1 MHRRL
6 PRAAVLVLAFSALAP
21 AGVLAASPP
30 PAQDPFPAVE
40 TWIDAPPEVPPDAP
54 AGAPVAVGFTLWDIR
69 NRDLF
74 SVNGLVAKLYPA
86 KGKAAP
92 SVAKAVADAP
102 GHLLANLT
110 VPTGGAGRIE
120 IVTQGQQCTAGGA
133 CATIDIPLRI
143 NGTGPPPDAP
153 RSKLVRAQLLPV
165 VGDVVAGRPAPIAV
179 LLSPIGLW
187 DPAALDLPSAIQVV
201 ITRVGGGR
209 LGSAELDQIAP
220 DVSQPYQGGIRVPE
234 TGEMTLT
241 AALVGP
247 NGQTDPI
254 DGELGRVLVVAG
266 GGRPDASP
274 GAIDRPSPGATAAP
288 AIPGVPAAAGADG
301 GPPILLLGAIGVLVL
316 GLLLFLGEPL
326 TRRLRGRKD
335 EDARP

>member
-1 MHRRL
+1 M
-6 PRAAVLVLAFSALAP
+6 PRWWWRVAVALVAIAALAP
-21 AGVLAASPP
+21 SALAASPAP
-30 PAQDPFPAVE
+30 LDPFPTVE

-54 AGAPVAVGFTLWDIR
+54 AGAPVAVGATLWDVR
-69 NRDLF
+69 NHDLF
-74 SVNGLVAKLYPA
+74 PISGLVVKLYPA
-86 KGKAAP
+86 KGKAKP
-92 SVAKAVADAP
+92 SVAEATQDSP

-110 VPTGGAGRIE
+110 VPEGGAGRIE
-120 IVTQGQQCTAGGA
+120 IVTQAEQCTEGGG
-133 CATIDIPLRI
+133 CSTIDIPLRI
-143 NGTGPPPDAP
+143 TGTGPPPDAP

-179 LLSPIGLW
+179 LLTPIGLW

-209 LGSAELDQIAP
+209 MGNAQLEQISP
-220 DVSQPYQGGIRVPE
+220 EPFQPYQGGIRVPE
-234 TGEMTLT
+234 AGEMALT

-247 NGQTDPI
+247 DGTTEPI
-254 DGELGRVLVVAG
+254 DGELGRVLVIAG

-274 GAIDRPSPGATAAP
+274 GDVVRPSPGATAAP
-288 AIPGVPAAAGADG
+288 AAPSASGGDD
-301 GPPILLLGAIGVLVL
+301 GPPILLLGAIAVLAV

-335 EDARP
+335 DARP